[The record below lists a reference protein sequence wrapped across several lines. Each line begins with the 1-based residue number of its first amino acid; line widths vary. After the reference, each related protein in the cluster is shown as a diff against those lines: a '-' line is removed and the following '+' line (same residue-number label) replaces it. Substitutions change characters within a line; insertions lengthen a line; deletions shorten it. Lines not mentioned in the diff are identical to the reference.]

1 MYALARIQFQKL
13 SCDHPHAAER
23 TLYSESVNM
32 WRNHG
37 VVLSN
42 IYYYSVNDQSGLWR
56 NSFSKYTYIT
66 LIYHNMPQD
75 FRFDLRYMRV
85 L

>member
-32 WRNHG
+32 WKNHG
-37 VVLSN
+37 VVLGSYN
-42 IYYYSVNDQSGLWR
+42 PLLPIVIIRTVNVPQIKQTNKLKAR
-56 NSFSKYTYIT
+56 TNA
-66 LIYHNMPQD
+66 LIQQTKKQIESTN
-75 FRFDLRYMRV
+75 
-85 L
+85 